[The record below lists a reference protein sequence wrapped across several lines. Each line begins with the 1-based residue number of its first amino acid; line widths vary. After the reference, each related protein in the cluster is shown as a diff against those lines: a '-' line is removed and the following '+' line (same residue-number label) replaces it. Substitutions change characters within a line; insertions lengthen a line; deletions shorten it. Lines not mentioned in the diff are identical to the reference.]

1 MAAVIVV
8 VVVFRVSMVVV
19 MGVQKVTV
27 SLGRSHWRGHT
38 ESDES
43 KPEEESV
50 VVVKPEV
57 KVAKSPGDCSGRDC
71 IAVVHDFSTQF
82 STQFNT

>member
-1 MAAVIVV
+1 
-8 VVVFRVSMVVV
+8 

-27 SLGRSHWRGHT
+27 SLGWRGHT

-43 KPEEESV
+43 RPEEESV

-57 KVAKSPGDCSGRDC
+57 KVAESPGDCSGRDC
-71 IAVVHDFSTQF
+71 IAVVHDF
-82 STQFNT
+82 

>member
-1 MAAVIVV
+1 MAAVLVV
-8 VVVFRVSMVVV
+8 VVVFRVSMVVM

-38 ESDES
+38 ESDDS

-57 KVAKSPGDCSGRDC
+57 KVAKKSRGLQWS
-71 IAVVHDFSTQF
+71 
-82 STQFNT
+82 

>member
-43 KPEEESV
+43 KPEGESV
-50 VVVKPEV
+50 VVVKTGGQSSQ
-57 KVAKSPGDCSGRDC
+57 KSRGLQWS
-71 IAVVHDFSTQF
+71 
-82 STQFNT
+82 

>member
-1 MAAVIVV
+1 
-8 VVVFRVSMVVV
+8 

>member
-27 SLGRSHWRGHT
+27 SLGWRGHT

-43 KPEEESV
+43 RPEEESV

-57 KVAKSPGDCSGRDC
+57 RVAKSPGDCSGRDC